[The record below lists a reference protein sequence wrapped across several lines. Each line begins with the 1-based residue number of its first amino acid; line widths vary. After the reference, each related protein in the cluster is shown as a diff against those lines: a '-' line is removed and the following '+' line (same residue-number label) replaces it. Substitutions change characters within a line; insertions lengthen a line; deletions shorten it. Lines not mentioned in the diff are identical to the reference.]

1 MYSATHCCQTPHSSS
16 TCQRSRCR
24 QQAGCAYTPHSCHD
38 SGSHHT
44 APTPQRPLAPT
55 VGGDRC
61 KRPLGAAPPRAASR
75 GRAPEGGPAPPPP
88 SLRGP
93 PRACAGSGRGRAGL
107 RRRLRGA
114 EGAAAA
120 AGRLGGERG
129 GGGRQLAARRV
140 SAAVERGPRP
150 GPARTGAPRRPGP
163 GCPVVP
169 VLPGRARGGEG
180 RPRGGGG
187 SGCGG
192 AGSRG
197 ARGACPGSGG
207 TAGLCLRPQTEHLLR
222 WVSLRGHPSC
232 ELAFLTCPRNSHLLG
247 FSCDHLRA
255 VTKKNVTVIQA
266 PSVFYALKG

>member
-24 QQAGCAYTPHSCHD
+24 QQAGCAYKPHSCHD

-75 GRAPEGGPAPPPP
+75 GRAPERGPAPPPP

-169 VLPGRARGGEG
+169 VLPGRARGGEAP
-180 RPRGGGG
+180 RWRWERLWECWEPRGEG
-187 SGCGG
+187 SLPRERRDCGALPAPSDRAPPPLG
-192 AGSRG
+192 LATRPSELR
-197 ARGACPGSGG
+197 ACLLNLPAEFSSSWF
-207 TAGLCLRPQTEHLLR
+207 LLR
-222 WVSLRGHPSC
+222 SS
-232 ELAFLTCPRNSHLLG
+232 
-247 FSCDHLRA
+247 
-255 VTKKNVTVIQA
+255 
-266 PSVFYALKG
+266 